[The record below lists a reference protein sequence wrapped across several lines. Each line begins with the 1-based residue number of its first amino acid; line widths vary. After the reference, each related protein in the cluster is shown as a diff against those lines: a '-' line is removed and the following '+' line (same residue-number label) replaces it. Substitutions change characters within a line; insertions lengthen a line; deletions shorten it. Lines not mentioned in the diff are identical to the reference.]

1 MRLFIAVD
9 PGERFRRDLSSR
21 LDAWRARV
29 SIAWVRPENMHLT
42 LAFLGELPETAP
54 PALQEALR
62 AATAGSGP
70 LVLRP
75 GEVGAFPSLRSP
87 RVLVLHC
94 DSGGRLERLAAAV
107 RAATDPLLPPGQ
119 RDDKPFRSHLTLA
132 RIKRPLSPAEQREL
146 AGMRLGEWEPLPIAE
161 VRLVR
166 SVLGPAGPTYTDLCA
181 VPLTGPA

>member
-9 PGERFRRDLSSR
+9 PGERFRRDLSTR

-29 SIAWVRPENMHLT
+29 PIGWVRPENMHLT
-42 LAFLGELPETAP
+42 LAFLGELPETALP
-54 PALQEALR
+54 ELEAALR
-62 AATAGSGP
+62 SAADGSGP
-70 LVLRP
+70 FVLRP

-94 DSGGRLERLAAAV
+94 DSGGRLERLASAV
-107 RAATDPLLPPGQ
+107 RAATDPLLPPAQ
-119 RDDKPFRSHLTLA
+119 RDDKPFRAHLTLA
-132 RIKRPLSPAEQREL
+132 RIKRPLTPAELRDL

-166 SVLGPAGPTYTDLCA
+166 SVLGRAGPTYTELRA